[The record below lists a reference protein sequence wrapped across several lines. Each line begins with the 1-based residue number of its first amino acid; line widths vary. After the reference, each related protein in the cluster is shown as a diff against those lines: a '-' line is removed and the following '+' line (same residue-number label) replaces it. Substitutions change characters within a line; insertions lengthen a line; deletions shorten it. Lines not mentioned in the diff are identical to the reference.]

1 MGKIGGVPAF
11 NIKVY
16 NIIFLILIV
25 TSLVISLISHGTLS
39 TAMIELAVAALSLK
53 IILLMHNQGRVNHFQ
68 LWILSALEW
77 RLDELRREVRKLN
90 RGKEEN
96 AEVPSPSS
104 PPSGE
109 GDDIT

>member
-1 MGKIGGVPAF
+1 M
-11 NIKVY
+11 
-16 NIIFLILIV
+16 IV

-77 RLDELRREVRKLN
+77 RLDELRREVKKLN
-90 RGKEEN
+90 RPQEESP
-96 AEVPSPSS
+96 EVPSPA
-104 PPSGE
+104 PPPANKE
-109 GDDIT
+109 